1 MAVLIEAISVVVR
14 SEPLLDRFG
23 NDWERFKNEVPNQ
36 TLCADGEIVRVGF
49 MVPIDVQRFVEG
61 LERHGLQY
69 LREGRSV
76 DLVVVDQIR
85 GPMVPCDW
93 IEFGHVSVGSGRQNR
108 VAVCR
113 LKGSLATQVV
123 MPEGWQ
129 FESSL
134 SASHGFACSSLP
146 ESGLQNKLSRQ
157 AQCPRAGSKPKS
169 RHRAPVSSHPCG
181 RPA

>member
-49 MVPIDVQRFVEG
+49 MVPIDAQRFVEG

-85 GPMVPCDW
+85 GPMVDCDW
-93 IEFGHVSVGSGRQNR
+93 IEFGHVSVGNRRQNR
-108 VAVCR
+108 IAVCR

-134 SASHGFACSSLP
+134 SASHGFARSSLP
-146 ESGLQNKLSRQ
+146 ESGLIFLGSEGRLDIYWNQLS
-157 AQCPRAGSKPKS
+157 GSKVYVG
-169 RHRAPVSSHPCG
+169 RTTDESS
-181 RPA
+181 